1 MSETSQWAPIPRP
14 RTDEYDPYYGT
25 YVDKVGV
32 DGPILELLET
42 QEAEVQALLAAV
54 DDQRG
59 DYRYAEGKWSI
70 KEVIG
75 HLIDTE
81 RIFSYRALCFA
92 RGETQPL
99 PGMDQDEFV
108 EGGDFDG
115 RSVRDLAGE
124 YQALRRSTLALFA
137 GFSDR
142 QLGCRGIASG
152 CAFTTRATAYIIAG
166 HERHHL
172 IVLRERYGL

>member
-14 RTDEYDPYYGT
+14 KTDEYDPYYGT
-25 YVDKVGV
+25 YVDKVDV

-42 QEAEVQALLAAV
+42 QQVEIQGLLATV
-54 DDQRG
+54 DDEHAG
-59 DYRYAEGKWSI
+59 FRYAEGKWSI

-92 RGETQPL
+92 RGEIQPL

-115 RSVRDLAGE
+115 RSIRDLAGE
-124 YQALRRSTLALFA
+124 HQALRHSTIALFA

-142 QLGCRGIASG
+142 QLGRRGVASD
-152 CAFTTRATAYIIAG
+152 CEFTARATAYIIAG

-172 IVLRERYGL
+172 IVLRQRYDL